1 MGCRHAYLVVTDL
14 ASILLF
20 SGIVFGWTALQNI
33 LLREGFYSGLCAVG
47 QPLPCDA
54 QSTALNRA
62 FTFASTAVSLV
73 ALPCGMLLDRFG
85 PVVRPAEPVATGR
98 LLKKPPLACIW
109 RFRRGTLGQ
118 APPLHSARQL
128 SDSRLAQRS
137 LCLFPTAGPCAR
149 SRSRLSLRSLVS
161 SASHSASR

>member
-73 ALPCGMLLDRFG
+73 ALPCGMLLDKFG
-85 PVVRPAEPVATGR
+85 PVARPVEPTATGS
-98 LLKKPPLACIW
+98 
-109 RFRRGTLGQ
+109 
-118 APPLHSARQL
+118 H
-128 SDSRLAQRS
+128 RS
-137 LCLFPTAGPCAR
+137 LPTACTSGASEAARSRAPLRCQAATLRQSSVSLSASAGPCGR
-149 SRSRLSLRSLVS
+149 SRSRLSSRSLAS
-161 SASHSASR
+161 SASRSASR